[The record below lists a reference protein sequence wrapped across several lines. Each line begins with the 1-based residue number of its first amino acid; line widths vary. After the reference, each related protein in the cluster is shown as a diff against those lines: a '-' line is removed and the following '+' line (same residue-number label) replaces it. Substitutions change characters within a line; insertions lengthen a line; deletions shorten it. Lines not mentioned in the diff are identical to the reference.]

1 MSEATQDEDARESW
15 LSTALR
21 TLVHAI
27 TGFVAAFPLT
37 VEEAM
42 FAAAIGGALGSL
54 AGRFTGHSRVRMIVV
69 VPSALLAVVLLFVVH
84 ALVVGSSGLAAWLGP
99 ATLLRAGE
107 ALLFGC
113 IAAIVSFVLRALSA
127 RRRAF
132 AILELGYIA
141 SAFATLVIAHRNGA
155 IHRPFEIAD
164 PLIASGWD
172 PSLAFFLIGG
182 GGVLVSAL
190 LLLSERRLFRSAL
203 HLGALGVLVLVFLSI
218 TALFGVPTPPVSDD
232 ALGLRGEGEDEDEA
246 RRREREQ
253 QQRQDDEL
261 EFRDNYDSEQNRI
274 PVGVVL
280 FHDDYSPPTG
290 VYYFRQGAFS
300 QYNGRRLVAT
310 TIAGVDDDI
319 ATVFPSRPMRVDPRD
334 YHRPYRRKIETTV
347 ALLADH
353 TRPIGL
359 EAALELRPSE
369 NPDARRFRRV
379 YRVMSASLDVAS
391 YSDLLPSRLGDP
403 SWSDAV
409 WAQYTEGPSDP
420 RYRDLAQR
428 IVHEVLPENLR
439 SNPIAQA
446 YAIQWWLS
454 DRGTYSLRSNH
465 ASATDPTADFLF
477 GDLTGYC
484 VHFAHASTYLMRSLG
499 VPSRVAT
506 GYAVDESA
514 RQGGSAV
521 LINGQTS
528 HAWPEVYVDG
538 AGWVIM
544 DVSPQTVVSA
554 GPAPPDPDL
563 QRLLADL
570 VRGERPLPIE
580 GTPPPKVDELA
591 ETILLVVAQVLGGAL
606 LCAFAF
612 LFGMKSWRRLAP
624 LIVSPAHRARV
635 SYRAA
640 LDRLSDVAIRR
651 EYGETQEAFARRMAT
666 VSPSIASLT
675 RSHLAVRYGKG
686 VIGDPRETLAVVA
699 REIRDAYPWWRR
711 ALGALHPWS
720 WLRTR

>member
-1 MSEATQDEDARESW
+1 VSDRDETRESW
-15 LSTALR
+15 LSTLLR
-21 TLVHAI
+21 TLVHAV
-27 TGFVAAFPLT
+27 TAFVVAFPLT

-42 FAAAIGGALGSL
+42 LVAAIGGAAGSL
-54 AGRFTGHSRVRMIVV
+54 AGRFVGHSRVRMIAIL
-69 VPSALLAVVLLFVVH
+69 PIAVIAIGIVFILH
-84 ALVVGSSGLAAWLGP
+84 ALIVGSSGLAAWLGP
-99 ATLLRAGE
+99 ATLLRVGE
-107 ALLFGC
+107 AVVFGLV
-113 IAAIVSFVLRALSA
+113 AAILSFVLRALSA
-127 RRRAF
+127 RRRGF
-132 AILELGYIA
+132 AILELAYIA
-141 SAFATLVIAHRNGA
+141 TAFATLVVAHRNGA

-182 GGVLVSAL
+182 GGVAVSAL

-203 HLGALGVLVLVFLSI
+203 HLAALAVLVLVFLAI

-232 ALGLRGEGEDEDEA
+232 ALGLRGEGEDEEEA
-246 RRREREQ
+246 RRREREAQ
-253 QQRQDDEL
+253 GQRQNDEL
-261 EFRDNYDSEQNRI
+261 EFRDNYDNEQNRI

-310 TIAGVDDDI
+310 TVADVDDDI

-334 YHRPYRRKIETTV
+334 YHRPIRRKVETTV

-379 YRVMSASLDVAS
+379 YRVMSAALDVAA
-391 YSDLLPSRLGDP
+391 YSDLLPARLGDP
-403 SWSDAV
+403 EWSDAI
-409 WAQYTEGPSDP
+409 WSQYTEGPSDP
-420 RYRDLAQR
+420 RYRDLAQQ
-428 IVHEVLPENLR
+428 IVHEVLPPNLR
-439 SNPIAQA
+439 SNPMAQA

-454 DRGTYSLRSNH
+454 DRGTYSLRSGH

-499 VPSRVAT
+499 IPARVAT

-528 HAWPEVYVDG
+528 HAWPEVYVDE
-538 AGWVIM
+538 AGWIIM

-591 ETILLVVAQVLGGAL
+591 EIILRVTAEVLAGAL
-606 LCAFAF
+606 FLVIAF
-612 LFGMKSWRRLAP
+612 LFGMKGWRRLAP
-624 LIVSPAHRARV
+624 LVVSPAHRARV

-640 LDRLSDVAIRR
+640 LDRLSDVAVRR
-651 EYGETQEAFARRMAT
+651 RYGETQEAFARRMT
-666 VSPSIASLT
+666 GVSPAIASLT
-675 RSHLAVRYGKG
+675 RSHLAMRYGTG
-686 VIGDPRETLAVVA
+686 VLDDPRDTLAVVA

-720 WLRTR
+720 WLMTR